1 MKRALIICLTL
12 LVTLGSLVSV
22 RGQDTPEQIEAAL
35 EDLSSVVGQTVTQ
48 NNLQNWQWME
58 QVFPD
63 ASLGCPQPD
72 ASYAQVLTR
81 GFQFNIQYQ
90 SQNYDYRVSDDGSSV
105 ILCSVTDAA
114 PTTPAPDTAEPTP
127 TLSPSAVV
135 VSTPGEDSLS
145 VAFEDVQFAVDNDL
159 ASSVTAS
166 IVEAVQPADD
176 VPYFGVHPAY
186 TEFQF
191 TDYAEPRQGVTPS
204 ISIYPLAEFE
214 ALVPDEIPQAAQA
227 LQSWIEN
234 CPETPANPLPHLAP
248 VNAPQVFAANLLCLD
263 FENGQ
268 GLRYLT
274 AFRQDVS
281 PFTQQDILYI
291 YQGIS
296 TDRQFY
302 ISVIAPVKTD
312 SLPETIDA
320 SEINDAFVANYT
332 TYIGETVDSLTELD
346 SSAFTP
352 DLSLLDDMVASIT
365 ISGVGPAPTPTQTL
379 ISWEEAQELIQ
390 SGDVTAVTQLH
401 SLEVRILL
409 EDGSTVVTQEPA
421 IDDILDVIRDCG
433 QPCASIVF
441 ATE

>member
-1 MKRALIICLTL
+1 MKRALTFCLIL
-12 LVTLGSLVSV
+12 LAVGLASVS
-22 RGQDTPEQIEAAL
+22 GQDTPEQISAAL
-35 EDLSSVVGQTVTQ
+35 ADLSNQVGQTVTEA
-48 NNLQNWQWME
+48 NLQNWRWME

-72 ASYAQVLTR
+72 SSYAQVLTR
-81 GFQFNIQYQ
+81 GFQFQIQYQ
-90 SQNYDYRVSDDGSSV
+90 GQIYDYRVADDSSSV
-105 ILCSVTDAA
+105 ILCSVSNAPAA
-114 PTTPAPDTAEPTP
+114 TPAVSTPEPADA
-127 TLSPSAVV
+127 PSAVV
-135 VSTPGEDSLS
+135 VSTPGAESLT
-145 VAFEDVQFAVDNDL
+145 
-159 ASSVTAS
+159 VTF
-166 IVEAVQPADD
+166 EAVQFTVDSELASGITASLIEAVRPADD

-191 TDYAEPRQGVTPS
+191 TDYAAPRQGVTPS
-204 ISIYPLAEFE
+204 ISIYSLADYET
-214 ALVPDEIPQAAQA
+214 LVPDYIPQAAQA
-227 LQSWIEN
+227 LQAWISG
-234 CPETPANPLPHLAP
+234 CPNTPANALPHLAP

-281 PFTQQDILYI
+281 PFTQQDLLYI

-296 TDRQFY
+296 DDRQFY

-312 SLPETIDA
+312 ILPETVAA

-332 TYIGETVDSLTELD
+332 AYINETIDSLTELD

-352 DLSLLDDMVASIT
+352 DLSLLDDMVASIR
-365 ISGVGPAPTPTQTL
+365 IAGVGPAPTPTVTM
-379 ISWEEAQELIQ
+379 ITWDEAQELIE
-390 SGDVTAVTQLH
+390 SGTVTAVTQFH

-409 EDGSTVVTQEPA
+409 EDGSTVVTRQPA
-421 IDDILDVIRDCG
+421 IDNVLDFIRACG
-433 QPCASIVF
+433 QPCGSIVF

>member
-1 MKRALIICLTL
+1 MKRALIFCLML
-12 LVTLGSLVSV
+12 LAGSFASV
-22 RGQDTPEQIEAAL
+22 WGQDTPEQIDAAL
-35 EDLSSVVGQTVTQ
+35 EDLSGVVGQTITES
-48 NNLQNWQWME
+48 NLQNWQWME

-72 ASYAQVLTR
+72 TSYAQVLTR
-81 GFQFNIQYQ
+81 GFQFQIQYQ
-90 SQNYDYRVSDDGSSV
+90 AKVYDYRVSDDSSSV
-105 ILCSVTDAA
+105 VLCSVTNAAVATPDAA
-114 PTTPAPDTAEPTP
+114 APIEPTA

-135 VSTPGEDSLS
+135 VSTPGTDALT
-145 VAFEDVQFAVDNDL
+145 VTFEDVQFTVDSDL
-159 ASSVTAS
+159 ASGVTAT
-166 IVEAVQPADD
+166 IIEAVQPADD

-191 TDYAEPRQGVTPS
+191 TDFAEPRQGVTPS
-204 ISIYPLAEFE
+204 ISIYPLAEYE
-214 ALVPDEIPQAAQA
+214 AMVPDEIPQTAAA
-227 LQSWIEN
+227 LEAWIAG

-248 VNAPQVFAANLLCLD
+248 VNAPQIFAANLLCLD
-263 FENGQ
+263 FANGQ

-281 PFTQQDILYI
+281 PFIQDDILYI

-302 ISVIAPVKTD
+302 ISVLIPVKTD
-312 SLPETIDA
+312 ILPETIDA

-332 TYIGETVDSLTELD
+332 TYIGETVDSLTALD

-365 ISGVGPAPTPTQTL
+365 IAGVGPAATPTQTM
-379 ISWEEAQELIQ
+379 ISWEDAQELIE
-390 SGDVTAVTQLH
+390 SGDVTAVTQLM

-409 EDGSTVVTQEPA
+409 EDGSTVVTQQPA
-421 IDDILDVIRDCG
+421 IDNVLEVIRECG